1 MAETLD
7 GLKVRIRELEK
18 EVERWKSQVKSVRY
32 GLNWMD
38 VPEAF
43 DKDSED
49 KIPILEEV
57 AEKAVDAE
65 GPLTGKPPH
74 VIIEG
79 DNYHALTCLNYT
91 HRGKIDVIYIDPPYN
106 TGSDGFTYKDKR
118 FLTEFP
124 DGQKVPKE
132 HPLRHSY
139 WLSFME
145 KRLNLAKK
153 LLRDEG
159 VIFISIDDNEQ
170 ANLKLLCDKV
180 FGEGNEIGPI
190 IQNKLNAKNDT
201 VNVQKNHEFILCYRK
216 KTTLIKNKV
225 QPSLIDEKIICKNV
239 FVEKGRFFYL
249 NDAITTRGEG
259 GTLNA
264 RPNLGYTVYY
274 NPKTKDKMGVI
285 DYDVALAKESNDA
298 SKIYKDDENLISQG
312 YEIIRPPKVRG
323 KLGCWTW
330 EVEKFNAQKDEIIV
344 TGKKG
349 KYSVHKRTF
358 VEQNDVSEIDGELR
372 YQAVSKA
379 NVKSIWNYSTNDG
392 TNELTDLFAG
402 NVFNNPKNLDMIM
415 YIIRISSELIKDHPP
430 VILDFFAGSGTTLHA
445 TMNLNKVDERNRQCI
460 LVQSPEKTYS
470 VKDGKEFPIK
480 GCEVAF
486 EKGFRCISEITYE
499 RNRRVMC
506 GYTNAKGESVD
517 GLGGSLKYY
526 KTCFVGKH
534 QSKNANDADK
544 VELAEKAGC
553 LIALA
558 ENTLET
564 INVPKAA
571 KGFWQI
577 YSDNAEKKKRYTC
590 IYHNGDYGK
599 VPDFVAK
606 IDELRATDKKSKFT
620 VYVFSWN
627 SPDFFENEFDDL
639 KNIEIKAIPKPILE
653 IYKALNG

>member
-1 MAETLD
+1 VAETLD
-7 GLKVRIRELEK
+7 GLKIRIRELEK

-145 KRLNLAKK
+145 KRLKLAKN
-153 LLRDEG
+153 LLSDKG

-180 FGEGNEIGPI
+180 FGEGNFVANLIWQKKFSP
-190 IQNKLNAKNDT
+190 QNDAKWFSD
-201 VNVQKNHEFILCYRK
+201 NHDF
-216 KTTLIKNKV
+216 
-225 QPSLIDEKIICKNV
+225 IICVAKDKTNWHPNLLARGK
-239 FVEKGRFFYL
+239 ESLSRYSNPD
-249 NDAITTRGEG
+249 NDPRGVWSSTDLAVKTYTKEYDYPITTPSGKVVSPTNGRCWMTSQE
-259 GTLNA
+259 
-264 RPNLGYTVYY
+264 RMQ
-274 NPKTKDKMGVI
+274 K
-285 DYDVALAKESNDA
+285 
-298 SKIYKDDENLISQG
+298 LI
-312 YEIIRPPKVRG
+312 EDNRI
-323 KLGCWTW
+323 W
-330 EVEKFNAQKDEIIV
+330 F
-344 TGKKG
+344 GKKG
-349 KYSVHKRTF
+349 NNMPRYKTF
-358 VEQNDVSEIDGELR
+358 LSEVQQGIVPLTIWLHEEVGHNQSAKQELKKIFSDTHLPFETPKPTTLLER
-372 YQAVSKA
+372 IIQ
-379 NVKSIWNYSTNDG
+379 ISTNQ
-392 TNELTDLFAG
+392 NQ
-402 NVFNNPKNLDMIM
+402 K
-415 YIIRISSELIKDHPP
+415 S

-445 TMNLNKVDERNRQCI
+445 TLNLNKEDDGNRQCI
-460 LVQSPEKTYS
+460 LVQQSEG
-470 VKDGKEFPIK
+470 DNNI
-480 GCEVAF
+480 CENV
-486 EKGFRCISEITYE
+486 TYE

-506 GYTNAKGESVD
+506 GYTSISAQGKQTEVE

-526 KTCFVGKH
+526 KTGFVGKH

-564 INVPKAA
+564 VVVPSTA

-599 VPDFVAK
+599 VSDFVAK
-606 IDELRATDKKSKFT
+606 IDELRAADKKSKFT

>member
-57 AEKAVDAE
+57 ADKAVDAE
-65 GPLTGKPPH
+65 GPLAGRSPH

-106 TGSDGFTYKDKR
+106 TGTDGFTYKDKR

-145 KRLNLAKK
+145 KRLKLAKN
-153 LLRDEG
+153 LLSDKG

-180 FGEGNEIGPI
+180 FSNDVETFIWRKSGIGRDGKMKNTTTFRNDHEYI
-190 IQNKLNAKNDT
+190 LVCYKYRRKLNKSYEIPQWENDYG
-201 VNVQKNHEFILCYRK
+201 NPDNDFRGHYKAGSISRKEEASNPNHENYYSVQSPSGKIFTRQFDVPQSEFERLNNDHRIYWGK
-216 KTTLIKNKV
+216 KGDAVPAIKIFVNEKRTVTTS
-225 QPSLIDEKIICKNV
+225 SLIDDKSCTTTAGSKELVGIMLNEKI
-239 FVEKGRFFYL
+239 
-249 NDAITTRGEG
+249 GE
-259 GTLNA
+259 
-264 RPNLGYTVYY
+264 
-274 NPKTKDKMGVI
+274 
-285 DYDVALAKESNDA
+285 
-298 SKIYKDDENLISQG
+298 
-312 YEIIRPPKVRG
+312 
-323 KLGCWTW
+323 
-330 EVEKFNAQKDEIIV
+330 
-344 TGKKG
+344 
-349 KYSVHKRTF
+349 
-358 VEQNDVSEIDGELR
+358 ELR
-372 YQAVSKA
+372 
-379 NVKSIWNYSTNDG
+379 
-392 TNELTDLFAG
+392 
-402 NVFNNPKNLDMIM
+402 PKP
-415 YIIRISSELIKDHPP
+415 SELVKKIIHLGSQRSSI
-430 VILDFFAGSGTTLHA
+430 ILDFFAGSGTTLHA
-445 TMNLNKVDERNRQCI
+445 TLNLNKEDDGIRQCI
-460 LVQSPEKTYS
+460 LVQQSEG
-470 VKDGKEFPIK
+470 DNNI
-480 GCEVAF
+480 CEN
-486 EKGFRCISEITYE
+486 ITYE

-506 GYTNAKGESVD
+506 GYTNAKSESVE

-526 KTCFVGKH
+526 KTGFVGKH
-534 QSKNANDADK
+534 QSKSANDADK

-564 INVPKAA
+564 IKVPKAA

-599 VPDFVAK
+599 VSDFVAK

>member
-57 AEKAVDAE
+57 ADKAVDAE
-65 GPLTGKPPH
+65 GPLAGRPPH

-106 TGSDGFTYKDKR
+106 TGTDGFTYKDKR

-145 KRLNLAKK
+145 KRLKLAKN
-153 LLRDEG
+153 LLSDKG

-180 FGEGNEIGPI
+180 FSNDVETFIWRKSGIGRDGKMKNTTTFRNDHEYI
-190 IQNKLNAKNDT
+190 LVCYKYRRKLNKSYEIPQWENDYG
-201 VNVQKNHEFILCYRK
+201 NPDNDFRGPYKAGSISRKEEASNPNHENYYSVQSPSGKIFTRQFDVPQSEFERLNNDHRIYWGK
-216 KTTLIKNKV
+216 KGDAVPAIKIFVNEKRTVTTS
-225 QPSLIDEKIICKNV
+225 SLIDDKSCTTTAGSKELVGIMLNEKI
-239 FVEKGRFFYL
+239 
-249 NDAITTRGEG
+249 GE
-259 GTLNA
+259 
-264 RPNLGYTVYY
+264 
-274 NPKTKDKMGVI
+274 
-285 DYDVALAKESNDA
+285 
-298 SKIYKDDENLISQG
+298 
-312 YEIIRPPKVRG
+312 
-323 KLGCWTW
+323 
-330 EVEKFNAQKDEIIV
+330 
-344 TGKKG
+344 
-349 KYSVHKRTF
+349 
-358 VEQNDVSEIDGELR
+358 ELR
-372 YQAVSKA
+372 
-379 NVKSIWNYSTNDG
+379 
-392 TNELTDLFAG
+392 
-402 NVFNNPKNLDMIM
+402 PKP
-415 YIIRISSELIKDHPP
+415 SELVKKIIHLGSQRSSI
-430 VILDFFAGSGTTLHA
+430 ILDFFAGSGTTLHA
-445 TMNLNKVDERNRQCI
+445 TLNLNKEDDGIRQCI
-460 LVQSPEKTYS
+460 LVQQSEGDNNICEK
-470 VKDGKEFPIK
+470 
-480 GCEVAF
+480 
-486 EKGFRCISEITYE
+486 ITYE

-506 GYTNAKGESVD
+506 GYTNAKSESVE

-526 KTCFVGKH
+526 KTGFVGKH
-534 QSKNANDADK
+534 QSKSANDADK

-564 INVPKAA
+564 IKVPKAA

-599 VPDFVAK
+599 VSDFVAK
-606 IDELRATDKKSKFT
+606 IDELRANDKKSKFT

>member
-1 MAETLD
+1 
-7 GLKVRIRELEK
+7 
-18 EVERWKSQVKSVRY
+18 
-32 GLNWMD
+32 MD

-57 AEKAVDAE
+57 AEKAIDAK
-65 GPLTGKPPH
+65 GPLAGRPPH

-145 KRLNLAKK
+145 KRLKLAKN
-153 LLRDEG
+153 LLSDKG

-170 ANLKLLCDKV
+170 ANLKLLCDKI
-180 FGEGNEIGPI
+180 FGEENFGANI
-190 IQNKLNAKNDT
+190 IWEKADSPRMDAKDFSS
-201 VNVQKNHEFILCYRK
+201 KHDYILCYCRNISTEPIRK
-216 KTTLIKNKV
+216 IKTTSVPEHYNK
-225 QPSLIDEKIICKNV
+225 IDSN
-239 FVEKGRFFYL
+239 GRKYYL
-249 NDAITTRGEG
+249 KPLRYMG
-259 GTLNA
+259 NA
-264 RPNLGYTVYY
+264 DSRTDRPNMFYPIIAPDGTEVFPIKADGSEGRWRWGKDKYKENLNRLDFTKTKKGWSVNTKIYAEEETDVPVETIWYNKDVESNRNAIATVKKIFGEEKVFS
-274 NPKTKDKMGVI
+274 NPKPI
-285 DYDVALAKESNDA
+285 AL
-298 SKIYKDDENLISQG
+298 LQR
-312 YEIIRPPKVRG
+312 II
-323 KLGCWTW
+323 
-330 EVEKFNAQKDEIIV
+330 Q
-344 TGKKG
+344 
-349 KYSVHKRTF
+349 
-358 VEQNDVSEIDGELR
+358 
-372 YQAVSKA
+372 
-379 NVKSIWNYSTNDG
+379 
-392 TNELTDLFAG
+392 
-402 NVFNNPKNLDMIM
+402 
-415 YIIRISSELIKDHPP
+415 ISSTGTCNPI
-430 VILDFFAGSGTTLHA
+430 ILDFFAGSGTTLHA
-445 TMNLNKVDERNRQCI
+445 TLNLNKEDDGNRQCI
-460 LVQSPEKTYS
+460 LVQQAEG
-470 VKDGKEFPIK
+470 DNNI
-480 GCEVAF
+480 CENV
-486 EKGFRCISEITYE
+486 TYE

-506 GYTNAKGESVD
+506 GYTNAKGENVE

-526 KTCFVGKH
+526 KTGFVGKH

-558 ENTLET
+558 ENTLDT
-564 INVPKAA
+564 IKVPEAA

-599 VPDFVAK
+599 VSDFVAK

>member
-43 DKDSED
+43 DNDSED

-57 AEKAVDAE
+57 AEKAIDAD
-65 GPLTGKPPH
+65 GPLAGRPPH

-106 TGSDGFTYKDKR
+106 TGNTDSDGFTYKDKR

-145 KRLNLAKK
+145 KRLKLAKN
-153 LLRDEG
+153 LLSDKG

-170 ANLKLLCDKV
+170 ANLKLLCDKI
-180 FGEGNEIGPI
+180 FGEGNFITNIPRITKRGGKSTDAIARNHDYLMVYSKTDSYNLIPFEHNDTAFKYKDDFFEERGFY
-190 IQNKLNAKNDT
+190 KLNQTLDYDCLQYSAGLDYPLNFQGEIFYPGSSKEKYD
-201 VNVQKNHEFILCYRK
+201 ERK
-216 KTTLIKNKV
+216 KGNFKRADWAWRWSKEKFNFGEENGFVVLKKSKKGKRIYTKTYQNATIEDDGDGYKIVIKKRTAPISTLKLCENEFSNDNATKDLV
-225 QPSLIDEKIICKNV
+225 EVLETKKFDYSKPVSLLY
-239 FVEKGRFFYL
+239 FVEKI
-249 NDAITTRGEG
+249 ATRSSLS
-259 GTLNA
+259 GT
-264 RPNLGYTVYY
+264 
-274 NPKTKDKMGVI
+274 
-285 DYDVALAKESNDA
+285 SN
-298 SKIYKDDENLISQG
+298 
-312 YEIIRPPKVRG
+312 
-323 KLGCWTW
+323 
-330 EVEKFNAQKDEIIV
+330 
-344 TGKKG
+344 
-349 KYSVHKRTF
+349 
-358 VEQNDVSEIDGELR
+358 
-372 YQAVSKA
+372 
-379 NVKSIWNYSTNDG
+379 
-392 TNELTDLFAG
+392 
-402 NVFNNPKNLDMIM
+402 
-415 YIIRISSELIKDHPP
+415 PP

-445 TMNLNKVDERNRQCI
+445 ALNLNKEDDGNRQCI
-460 LVQSPEKTYS
+460 LVQQSEG
-470 VKDGKEFPIK
+470 GKNI
-480 GCEVAF
+480 CENV
-486 EKGFRCISEITYE
+486 TYE

-506 GYTNAKGESVD
+506 GYTNAKGEAVE

-526 KTCFVGKH
+526 KTGFVGKH
-534 QSKNANDADK
+534 QSKNANDEDK

-564 INVPKAA
+564 IEVPEAA

-577 YSDNAEKKKRYTC
+577 YSDNAEKRKRYTC

-599 VPDFVAK
+599 VSDFVAK

>member
-7 GLKVRIRELEK
+7 GLKVRIHELEK

-57 AEKAVDAE
+57 AEKAVNAK
-65 GPLTGKPPH
+65 GPLASRPPH

-180 FGEGNEIGPI
+180 FKEENFITSIPRITKRGGKSSDAIARNHDYLMVYSKTSSYNLIPFEHDDSDFKYKDEFYEERGFY
-190 IQNKLNAKNDT
+190 KLNQTLDYDSLQYSAGLDYPLNFQGEIFYPGSSKEKYD
-201 VNVQKNHEFILCYRK
+201 ERK
-216 KTTLIKNKV
+216 KGNFKRADWAWRWSKEKFKFGEENGFIVLKKSKNGKRIYTKTYQNATIEDDGDGYKVVIKKRTAPVSTLKLCENEFSNDNATKDLV
-225 QPSLIDEKIICKNV
+225 EVLGKKDFDYSKPVSLLYFIEKI
-239 FVEKGRFFYL
+239 
-249 NDAITTRGEG
+249 ATHPSSS
-259 GTLNA
+259 GTF
-264 RPNLGYTVYY
+264 R
-274 NPKTKDKMGVI
+274 
-285 DYDVALAKESNDA
+285 
-298 SKIYKDDENLISQG
+298 
-312 YEIIRPPKVRG
+312 
-323 KLGCWTW
+323 
-330 EVEKFNAQKDEIIV
+330 
-344 TGKKG
+344 
-349 KYSVHKRTF
+349 
-358 VEQNDVSEIDGELR
+358 
-372 YQAVSKA
+372 
-379 NVKSIWNYSTNDG
+379 
-392 TNELTDLFAG
+392 
-402 NVFNNPKNLDMIM
+402 
-415 YIIRISSELIKDHPP
+415 PP

-445 TMNLNKVDERNRQCI
+445 TLNLNKEDGGIRQCI
-460 LVQSPEKTYS
+460 LVQQSEG
-470 VKDGKEFPIK
+470 DNNI
-480 GCEVAF
+480 CENV
-486 EKGFRCISEITYE
+486 TYE

-506 GYTNAKGESVD
+506 GYTSISAQGKQTEVE

-526 KTCFVGKH
+526 KTGFVGKH

-564 INVPKAA
+564 VVVPSTA

-599 VPDFVAK
+599 VSDFVAK

>member
-57 AEKAVDAE
+57 ADKAVDAE
-65 GPLTGKPPH
+65 GPLAGRPPH

-106 TGSDGFTYKDKR
+106 TGTDGFTYKDKR

-145 KRLNLAKK
+145 KRLKLAKN
-153 LLRDEG
+153 LLSDKG

-180 FGEGNEIGPI
+180 FSNDVETFIWRKSGIGRDGKMKNTTTFRNDHEYI
-190 IQNKLNAKNDT
+190 LVCYKYRRKLNKSYEIPQWENDYG
-201 VNVQKNHEFILCYRK
+201 NPDNDFRGPYKAGSISRKEEASNPNHENYYSVQSPSGKIFTRQFDVPQSEFERLNNDHRIYWGK
-216 KTTLIKNKV
+216 KGDAVPAIKIFVNEKRTVTTS
-225 QPSLIDEKIICKNV
+225 SLIDDKSCTTTAGSKELVGIMLNEKI
-239 FVEKGRFFYL
+239 
-249 NDAITTRGEG
+249 GE
-259 GTLNA
+259 
-264 RPNLGYTVYY
+264 
-274 NPKTKDKMGVI
+274 
-285 DYDVALAKESNDA
+285 
-298 SKIYKDDENLISQG
+298 
-312 YEIIRPPKVRG
+312 
-323 KLGCWTW
+323 
-330 EVEKFNAQKDEIIV
+330 
-344 TGKKG
+344 
-349 KYSVHKRTF
+349 
-358 VEQNDVSEIDGELR
+358 ELR
-372 YQAVSKA
+372 
-379 NVKSIWNYSTNDG
+379 
-392 TNELTDLFAG
+392 
-402 NVFNNPKNLDMIM
+402 PKP
-415 YIIRISSELIKDHPP
+415 SELVKKIIHLGSQRSSI
-430 VILDFFAGSGTTLHA
+430 ILDFFAGSGTTLHA
-445 TMNLNKVDERNRQCI
+445 TLNLNKEDDGIRQCI
-460 LVQSPEKTYS
+460 LVQQSEG
-470 VKDGKEFPIK
+470 DNNI
-480 GCEVAF
+480 CEN
-486 EKGFRCISEITYE
+486 ITYE

-506 GYTNAKGESVD
+506 GYTNAKSESVE

-526 KTCFVGKH
+526 KTGFVGKH
-534 QSKNANDADK
+534 QSKSANDADK

-564 INVPKAA
+564 IKVPKAA

-599 VPDFVAK
+599 VSDFVAK
-606 IDELRATDKKSKFT
+606 IDELRANDKKSKFT

>member
-1 MAETLD
+1 VAETLD

-57 AEKAVDAE
+57 AEKAVEAE
-65 GPLTGKPPH
+65 GPLAGRPPH

-91 HRGKIDVIYIDPPYN
+91 HRKKIDVIYIDPPYN

-145 KRLNLAKK
+145 KRLKLAKN
-153 LLRDEG
+153 LLSDKG

-180 FGEGNEIGPI
+180 FKEENFVAEFVWKKKQGGGNDSGFVVTEHEYV
-190 IQNKLNAKNDT
+190 LCVAKNISKFEMGLDKSY
-201 VNVQKNHEFILCYRK
+201 QLDDKLYPLKDEKGEYGLI
-216 KTTLIKNKV
+216 TLDKASIQV
-225 QPSLIDEKIICKNV
+225 SQSLIYEITGPNGETYYPRVVKGKQSCWRWSRSK
-239 FVEKGRFFYL
+239 VEKQYDELVFKNGKVYTKYYRPQGVTPKSL
-249 NDAITTRGEG
+249 LVDAIYGRTESGNDDIKEIFETKPF
-259 GTLNA
+259 A
-264 RPNLGYTVYY
+264 Y
-274 NPKTKDKMGVI
+274 PKPV
-285 DYDVALAKESNDA
+285 L
-298 SKIYKDDENLISQG
+298 L
-312 YEIIRPPKVRG
+312 
-323 KLGCWTW
+323 
-330 EVEKFNAQKDEIIV
+330 
-344 TGKKG
+344 
-349 KYSVHKRTF
+349 
-358 VEQNDVSEIDGELR
+358 
-372 YQAVSKA
+372 
-379 NVKSIWNYSTNDG
+379 VKHLLS
-392 TNELTDLFAG
+392 
-402 NVFNNPKNLDMIM
+402 
-415 YIIRISSELIKDHPP
+415 ISSGGNNKPI
-430 VILDFFAGSGTTLHA
+430 ILDFFAGSGTTLHA
-445 TMNLNKVDERNRQCI
+445 TLNLNKEDDGNRQCI
-460 LVQSPEKTYS
+460 LVQQSEG
-470 VKDGKEFPIK
+470 DNNI
-480 GCEVAF
+480 CENV
-486 EKGFRCISEITYE
+486 TYE

-526 KTCFVGKH
+526 KTGFVGKH

-558 ENTLET
+558 ENTLDT
-564 INVPKAA
+564 IKVPEAA

-599 VPDFVAK
+599 VSDFVAK
-606 IDELRATDKKSKFT
+606 IDELRTTDKKSKFT